1 MAKPDEGRP
10 ADEEPSTQSR
20 RLLSKLRALWDAH
33 SPSSPM
39 FLGEEVAPGLTVS
52 SFCVELLVSQ
62 RSRRMTKYVAGEATS
77 ARRGKLVDVVETLEH
92 EDVREEQGS
101 EQPLADE
108 GEHLEA

>member
-1 MAKPDEGRP
+1 MGKPNEGRP
-10 ADEEPSTQSR
+10 CDDEPCIQSR

-62 RSRRMTKYVAGEATS
+62 RSRRMTKYVAGEATQ
-77 ARRGKLVDVVETLEH
+77 RGRLVDVVEAIEH
-92 EDVREEQGS
+92 EDVREEKGS

-108 GEHLEA
+108 REHLEA